1 MNFFFKKL
9 IYNKYIL
16 KKKQKKN
23 CVHYVII
30 WLTKFNIYF
39 KLYNIEMELNIDD
52 IFVIIFEKEKKNQLN
67 NPKNSLSILSKI
79 KIPFLFSVLL
89 LLLISLK
96 AYFL

>member
-1 MNFFFKKL
+1 
-9 IYNKYIL
+9 
-16 KKKQKKN
+16 
-23 CVHYVII
+23 
-30 WLTKFNIYF
+30 
-39 KLYNIEMELNIDD
+39 MELNIDD

-89 LLLISLK
+89 LLLLLISLK